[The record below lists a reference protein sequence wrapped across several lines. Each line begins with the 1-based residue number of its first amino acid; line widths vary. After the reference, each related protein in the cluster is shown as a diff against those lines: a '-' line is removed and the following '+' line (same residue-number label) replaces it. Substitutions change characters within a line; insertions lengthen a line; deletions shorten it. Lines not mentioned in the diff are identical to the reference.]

1 MSGRITA
8 LLGLACAAQAAVLA
22 MALLRPAPDLA
33 PRADDPTLT
42 VPKLP
47 PMAPLA
53 EFGETTARP
62 LFLATRLTAPDAGPV
77 ASNGKHLILGR
88 YAFVGAVAAPGR
100 SVVLLAPASG
110 GPTLRLREGEAL
122 DGWTVREIG
131 ADFLRLEREGEES
144 LVPLVK
150 N

>member
-8 LLGLACAAQAAVLA
+8 ILAVACAIQAAVVTA
-22 MALLRPAPDLA
+22 VLLRPAPDLSG
-33 PRADDPTLT
+33 RLGGDTLT
-42 VPKLP
+42 VPALP
-47 PMAPLA
+47 QMPPLA
-53 EFGETTARP
+53 AFAETTARP
-62 LFLATRLTAPDAGPV
+62 VFLATRLAAPDEAPAAAG
-77 ASNGKHLILGR
+77 KQLILGR
-88 YAFVGAVAAPGR
+88 YAFVGAVSAPGR
-100 SVVLLAPASG
+100 SIVLLAPAGG

-131 ADFLRLEREGEES
+131 ADFLRLARDGEEQ